1 MEHCAFDCLA
11 CTAVQV
17 FPQFNPQSNF
27 GSTKA
32 LANIVLND
40 QLIIRGLRVVESC
53 NGLYVSFPKELRGD
67 TPRAVLFPVTRQLRE
82 HIENCVLEKY
92 QAAIGS
98 NKAPERDERTTALVK
113 TTDYNNGDTLAD
125 SEVILI
131 DSHEVCMERLA
142 DIKDSLRAAGKEL
155 HDERDAF
162 FWTNDPETKTRI
174 SYAVKASR
182 KI

>member
-17 FPQFNPQSNF
+17 FPQSSLD
-27 GSTKA
+27 STKA
-32 LANIVLND
+32 LATVVLND
-40 QLIIRGLRVVESC
+40 QLIIRGLRVVEGS
-53 NGLYVSFPKELRGD
+53 NGLYVSFPKELHGD

-98 NKAPERDERTTALVK
+98 NKAPERDERMTALVK
-113 TTDYNNGDTLAD
+113 TTDYNNNNNETFA
-125 SEVILI
+125 EIEIILI
-131 DSHEVCMERLA
+131 DSHEVCMERFA
-142 DIKDSLRAAGKEL
+142 NIKDSLRAAGKEL

-162 FWTNDPETKTRI
+162 FWTVDSETEARI

>member
-17 FPQFNPQSNF
+17 FPQSNV

-40 QLIIRGLRVVESC
+40 QLIIRGLRVVESS

-98 NKAPERDERTTALVK
+98 NKAPERDDRTTALVK
-113 TTDYNNGDTLAD
+113 TTDYNNNGETLAD

-142 DIKDSLRAAGKEL
+142 DIKDSLRAVGREL

-162 FWTNDPETKTRI
+162 FWTVDPETEARV

>member
-17 FPQFNPQSNF
+17 FPQSNLD
-27 GSTKA
+27 STKA
-32 LANIVLND
+32 LATVVLND
-40 QLIIRGLRVVESC
+40 QLIIRGLRVVEGS
-53 NGLYVSFPKELRGD
+53 NGLYVSFPKELHGD
-67 TPRAVLFPVTRQLRE
+67 TPRAVIFPVTRQLRE

-98 NKAPERDERTTALVK
+98 TKAPERDERMTALVK
-113 TTDYNNGDTLAD
+113 TTDYNNGETLAE

-142 DIKDSLRAAGKEL
+142 DIKDSLRAVGREL

-162 FWTNDPETKTRI
+162 FWAVDPETEAKV